1 MFFTFL
7 KLYKWYQIVQSVS
20 YRKWI
25 GLWEINYVKK
35 NVVQINMVGS
45 HPKGI
50 NISLLKKKDLQKLE
64 ALKFEG
70 GASTPVKVGF

>member
-1 MFFTFL
+1 
-7 KLYKWYQIVQSVS
+7 
-20 YRKWI
+20 
-25 GLWEINYVKK
+25 
-35 NVVQINMVGS
+35 MVGS

-50 NISLLKKKDLQKLE
+50 NISLLKQKDLQKLQ